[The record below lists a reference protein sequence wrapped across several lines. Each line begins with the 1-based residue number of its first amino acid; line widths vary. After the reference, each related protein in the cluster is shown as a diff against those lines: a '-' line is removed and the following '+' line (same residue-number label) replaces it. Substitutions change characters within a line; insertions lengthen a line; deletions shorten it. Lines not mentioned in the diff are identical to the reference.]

1 MPSKGAETPEIHSII
16 HHRYETLQN
25 KLYLHMDELL
35 WQQSSAAVGRDGERV
50 PLRRDAEE
58 VEVSQAGDDA
68 ARVQDRLE
76 DERTSYPIGRI
87 SNF

>member
-1 MPSKGAETPEIHSII
+1 
-16 HHRYETLQN
+16 
-25 KLYLHMDELL
+25 MDELL
-35 WQQSSAAVGRDGERV
+35 RQQSSAAVGRDGERV

-76 DERTSYPIGRI
+76 EERSSYPIILLSLYREYQI
-87 SNF
+87 SNHFH